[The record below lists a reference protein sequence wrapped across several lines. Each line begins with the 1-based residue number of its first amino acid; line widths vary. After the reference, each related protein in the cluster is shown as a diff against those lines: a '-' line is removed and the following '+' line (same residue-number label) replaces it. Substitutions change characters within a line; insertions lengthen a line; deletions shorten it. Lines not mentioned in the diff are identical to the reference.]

1 MARIAVVDDDPDV
14 RAFIS
19 VILSE
24 DGHEVVTADDG
35 LSAQTLISKTPPDL
49 MVLDIL
55 MPNRDGLAT
64 ILELRREGRGFPILA
79 MSAGGMMDS
88 GYLLKTAR
96 TFGADETLFKP
107 FSPEQLRTG
116 VNALLQGKDG

>member
-14 RAFIS
+14 RDFIS
-19 VILSE
+19 VILTE

-35 LSAQTLISKTPPDL
+35 LSAQTVIAATPPDL

-88 GYLLKTAR
+88 GYLLKTAK
-96 TFGADETLFKP
+96 TFGADDALFKP
-107 FSPEQLRTG
+107 FSPEQLRNG
-116 VNALLQGKDG
+116 VNALLQAKDG